1 MIYKLLTQ
9 EIDINSTANNIGGNQ
24 IVRVV
29 NVSNANTVLLQKY
42 ANGATYASASV
53 RGNSEIIITKSPT
66 DLLIGAGQFATA
78 IAYKN

>member
-9 EIDINSTANNIGGNQ
+9 EINIGSTANNIGGNP

-29 NVSNANTVLLQKY
+29 NLTNSNTVLLQQY
-42 ANGATYASASV
+42 ANGVTYASASV
-53 RGNSEIIITKSPT
+53 RGNSEIVIVKDPT
-66 DLLIGAGQFATA
+66 DLLLGSGQYATA